1 VHKML
6 RSFYEQGADF
16 VCMEVS
22 SHSLVQQ
29 RVSGIQFA
37 HAIFTN
43 LSQDHLDYHLT
54 MENYAAAKNQ
64 LFHFPDLKFAVINLD
79 ATGLNIANNL
89 PATVSAYGLGSDLK
103 ITQVFHKNNSLVFH
117 FEYKNNFYEIENPHL
132 MGDF

>member
-1 VHKML
+1 ITGTNGKISVCQFLAQALTQLGYRVAVLGTIGNGFLPNLEYSSLTTQDVLSVHKML

-43 LSQDHLDYHLT
+43 LSQDHL
-54 MENYAAAKNQ
+54 
-64 LFHFPDLKFAVINLD
+64 
-79 ATGLNIANNL
+79 
-89 PATVSAYGLGSDLK
+89 
-103 ITQVFHKNNSLVFH
+103 
-117 FEYKNNFYEIENPHL
+117 
-132 MGDF
+132 